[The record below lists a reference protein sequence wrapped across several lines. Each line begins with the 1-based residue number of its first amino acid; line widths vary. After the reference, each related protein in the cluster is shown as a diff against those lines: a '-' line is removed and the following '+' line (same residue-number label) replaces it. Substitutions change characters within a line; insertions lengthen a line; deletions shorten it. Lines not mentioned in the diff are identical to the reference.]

1 MRRGRLRLVVAAWTM
16 LAVLALPGC
25 GFKRQLVSITVIP
38 DTVTIVG
45 PGVNVQF
52 KAVGNYIHPPDSRDI
67 TNSVVWQSAAT
78 QVVTITAAGLAT
90 SGTTCGTNITIT
102 ATGHSDPHDSSS
114 GLIVGLAAVS
124 VSQTAT
130 TPPIC

>member
-1 MRRGRLRLVVAAWTM
+1 MRQGRLRLVVVTWTM

-25 GFKRQLVSITVIP
+25 GFRRQLVSITVIP

-67 TNSVVWQSAAT
+67 TSSVAWQSAAP
-78 QVVTITAAGLAT
+78 QAVSITAAGLAT
-90 SGTTCGTNITIT
+90 SGTTCGTTITIT

-114 GLIVGLAAVS
+114 GVIVGTAAVT
-124 VSQTAT
+124 VSPTAT